1 MQEESIIRANEI
13 GHLKGHSDW
22 VNDIVTGHP
31 QKEN

>member
-1 MQEESIIRANEI
+1 MQEESIIRTNEI

-22 VNDIVTGHP
+22 VTSIVTGHP